1 MVRLGSYPCVRA
13 MSAVAEQAKLRL
25 RAQPGSKAAAG
36 FKPVAAHDLANYQ
49 LDGES
54 LKAIALPALR
64 AAATRH
70 RLPASTLEQEEVMR
84 MLFAA
89 LLEASSADRMLAF
102 ETLSDQCAGLLLHGI
117 RREGLLSSHTADALN
132 VLNKPQVVER
142 YRAYGNRWTLPVEQP
157 NPDELERARARLDAK
172 SEATSMGEWL
182 NSLADVIDEPANTR
196 PWYRSKL
203 VMMVLS
209 LAAFFILLHVGLL
222 LKALAKVHET
232 DSTVLLLPVVGL
244 SASAALALF
253 AVAINKLTD

>member
-1 MVRLGSYPCVRA
+1 MA
-13 MSAVAEQAKLRL
+13 TVAEQAKLRL
-25 RAQPGSKAAAG
+25 RVQASGRVAAG
-36 FKPVAAHDLANYQ
+36 FRPVAVQDLANYQ
-49 LDGES
+49 LDGQP
-54 LKAIALPALR
+54 LKDIALPALR

-70 RLPASTLEQEEVMR
+70 RFPASTLEQEDVMR

-89 LLEASSADRMLAF
+89 LLAASSTDRMLAF

-117 RREGLLSSHTADALN
+117 RRELQLSSHTADALN
-132 VLNKPQVVER
+132 VLCKPQVIER
-142 YRAYGNRWTLPVEQP
+142 YRAYGNRWTMPIEPP
-157 NPDELERARARLDAK
+157 NPAELERARASLDAK

-182 NSLADVIDEPANTR
+182 NSLADVLDEPTNTR

-209 LAAFFILLHVGLL
+209 LAAFFILLHLGLL
-222 LKALAKVHET
+222 LKALAKVHAT

-244 SASAALALF
+244 SASAALALV